1 MDFIHYYYMQ
11 YRQIYIRVFQNYS
24 PSLQEALTSRR
35 EPNISQNYPLQSIRI
50 VI

>member
-11 YRQIYIRVFQNYS
+11 YINMFQNYP

-35 EPNISQNYPLQSIRI
+35 EPNISQNYSLKSIRI